1 MCRLGAKALRE
12 MIPVADVPEDAAA
25 ILVREIS
32 PARSNTSRQ
41 KNEFLRRR
49 QLRIKHGLWRKPGR
63 KHYQRRQMGG
73 ISRGVPG
80 ATRDPASP
88 GIIRRGVKTGN
99 PKKAG
104 KTEAL
109 GGSAS
114 LKEKVRRVLVI
125 FPIGERLR
133 NPPKACSGKSQWI
146 SPFPGGLLPGAAD
159 AVGKR
164 HTYITIIYNISQNTW
179 IFER

>member
-12 MIPVADVPEDAAA
+12 MIPAADAPEDAAA

-32 PARSNTSRQ
+32 PARSNISRQ
-41 KNEFLRRR
+41 KKEFLRRR
-49 QLRIKHGLWRKPGR
+49 PLRIKHGLWRKPGR
-63 KHYQRRQMGG
+63 KHSQRRQMGE
-73 ISRGVPG
+73 ISRGAPG
-80 ATRDPASP
+80 AARGHVNP

-109 GGSAS
+109 EEPAS
-114 LKEKVRRVLVI
+114 LKEEVRRVLVI
-125 FPIGERLR
+125 FPIGEPLR
-133 NPPKACSGKSQWI
+133 NPPKPCSGKSQWI

-164 HTYITIIYNISQNTW
+164 HTYRTIIYSISQNTL